1 MLSILKTFLLAL
13 TPIGELRAAIP
24 VALTV
29 FGMNWLLAYIVAV
42 IGNLVP
48 VVFLLLFLEPV
59 AAWFSK
65 KFKIC
70 NKFFDWLF
78 KRTRKKSETK
88 MTKYGYLGL
97 ILFVAIPLPVTGA
110 WTGSLVAFLFK
121 IPFKKAFP
129 LIAAGV
135 AIAGVIVTIIT
146 KAGIGIEKCYG
157 WQVLIAVLA
166 IVIIGL
172 LLFKRFKKLR

>member
-1 MLSILKTFLLAL
+1 MIAILKTFLLAL

-29 FGMNWLLAYIVAV
+29 FHMNWFLAYVVAV

-48 VVFLLLFLEPV
+48 VVLLLLFLEPV
-59 AAWFSK
+59 AEWFSK
-65 KFKIC
+65 HFKIC
-70 NKFFDWLF
+70 NRFFAWLF

-97 ILFVAIPLPVTGA
+97 ILFVAIPFPVTGA
-110 WTGSLVAFLFK
+110 WTGALVAFLFK
-121 IPFKKAFP
+121 IPFKKAFG
-129 LIAAGV
+129 LITAGV
-135 AIAGVIVTIIT
+135 AIAGIIVTLVT
-146 KAGIGIEKCYG
+146 KAGIGIEKYYG

-166 IVIIGL
+166 VVIIGL
-172 LLFKRFKKLR
+172 FLFKKFKKLN